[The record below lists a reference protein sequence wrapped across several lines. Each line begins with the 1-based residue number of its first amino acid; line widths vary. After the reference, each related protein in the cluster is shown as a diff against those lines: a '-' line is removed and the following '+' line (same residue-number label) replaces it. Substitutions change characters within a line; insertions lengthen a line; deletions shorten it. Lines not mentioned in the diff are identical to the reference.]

1 MQFDRIV
8 MFPDIPEKKKVNLET
23 TRFKRE
29 SKINYSAQVMERF
42 LYRGLFCWQPP
53 GYDVNEQFLQMKR
66 SAECSNRYY
75 QLFGDRHPKQIAN
88 ILASRLHGDILNQ
101 LYKGEDPI
109 TCEPVVLGGCISR
122 DGLLNSLPKD
132 SYQRNAMSGHSL
144 SKDKWFHH
152 YAAYIDLPQTT
163 HLPEHLVKSCGI
175 KPVEFKYEF

>member
-8 MFPDIPEKKKVNLET
+8 MFPSIPKKKKVNLET

-29 SKINYSAQVMERF
+29 SKTNY
-42 LYRGLFCWQPP
+42 
-53 GYDVNEQFLQMKR
+53 
-66 SAECSNRYY
+66 
-75 QLFGDRHPKQIAN
+75 GDRHPKQIAN

-152 YAAYIDLPQTT
+152 YAAYIDLPQTI
-163 HLPEHLVKSCGI
+163 HRPEPLVKSCGI
-175 KPVEFKYEF
+175 KPVEFKYDI